1 MKSLRQHRRL
11 SVIYTAGNGGSL
23 ATASHICNDLSKA
36 CRVHNRAGF
45 NAICLGDST
54 AIITCLSND
63 FCYEDFYKIQVE
75 TKIKSGEIG
84 KYSTYNVALFM
95 LKVSKYIP
103 ENVLLQSIKS
113 DANRH
118 VTIVAYSTSH
128 AELGYLVSQ
137 LKLEGI
143 LEPSSV
149 QTTAVVHDKVIT
161 VTIGGDLP

>member
-1 MKSLRQHRRL
+1 MKKFIK
-11 SVIYTAGNGGSL
+11 VDKIT
-23 ATASHICNDLSKA
+23 DLDFL
-36 CRVHNRAGF
+36 NMYQ
-45 NAICLGDST
+45 
-54 AIITCLSND
+54 IT
-63 FCYEDFYKIQVE
+63 YK
-75 TKIKSGEIG
+75 KNG

-149 QTTAVVHDKVIT
+149 QTTAVVHDNVIT